1 MNARTLAI
9 AVLALPLAALAQ
21 EPVPAKPATVAA
33 PAPAPTPPAAAA
45 AVVAARVVLVT
56 GSVTATA
63 EGGARTLAAGD
74 AVYEGQ
80 TVNVGPNSYAN
91 LRFADGGR
99 VLLRPNTEF
108 AVESFR
114 YSGPEPAAEA
124 PAAAAPAAG
133 ATPADREASVQGTAF
148 FRLVRGGFRAVTGL
162 LGKANRQ
169 DYRVTTPAAT
179 IGIRGT
185 DYEVQMCTTDCPVP
199 EGRAGTAGVELASSS
214 LANLQLAAAG
224 GTPGGE
230 TGGIVVATN
239 EGSIGLRTSRG
250 EFVVDAGEVALAMN
264 DGQTFKLPVVPDV
277 LLLNATPSPEAC
289 E

>member
-114 YSGPEPAAEA
+114 YSGPEPAA
-124 PAAAAPAAG
+124 G
-133 ATPADREASVQGTAF
+133 AASVQGTAF

-199 EGRAGTAGVELASSS
+199 EGRAGTAGVQLASSS

>member
-1 MNARTLAI
+1 
-9 AVLALPLAALAQ
+9 
-21 EPVPAKPATVAA
+21 
-33 PAPAPTPPAAAA
+33 
-45 AVVAARVVLVT
+45 
-56 GSVTATA
+56 
-63 EGGARTLAAGD
+63 
-74 AVYEGQ
+74 
-80 TVNVGPNSYAN
+80 
-91 LRFADGGR
+91 
-99 VLLRPNTEF
+99 
-108 AVESFR
+108 
-114 YSGPEPAAEA
+114 
-124 PAAAAPAAG
+124 
-133 ATPADREASVQGTAF
+133 
-148 FRLVRGGFRAVTGL
+148 
-162 LGKANRQ
+162 
-169 DYRVTTPAAT
+169 
-179 IGIRGT
+179 
-185 DYEVQMCTTDCPVP
+185 VQMCTTDCPVP

>member
-114 YSGPEPAAEA
+114 YSGPEPAGQRACRA
-124 PAAAAPAAG
+124 RPSSGSCAAAFAP
-133 ATPADREASVQGTAF
+133 
-148 FRLVRGGFRAVTGL
+148 
-162 LGKANRQ
+162 
-169 DYRVTTPAAT
+169 
-179 IGIRGT
+179 
-185 DYEVQMCTTDCPVP
+185 
-199 EGRAGTAGVELASSS
+199 
-214 LANLQLAAAG
+214 
-224 GTPGGE
+224 
-230 TGGIVVATN
+230 
-239 EGSIGLRTSRG
+239 
-250 EFVVDAGEVALAMN
+250 
-264 DGQTFKLPVVPDV
+264 
-277 LLLNATPSPEAC
+277 
-289 E
+289 